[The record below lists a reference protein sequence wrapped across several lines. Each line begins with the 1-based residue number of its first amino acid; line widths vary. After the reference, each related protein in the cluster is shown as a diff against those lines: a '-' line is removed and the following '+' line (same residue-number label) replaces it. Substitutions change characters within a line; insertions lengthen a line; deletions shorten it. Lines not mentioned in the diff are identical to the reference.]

1 MEIRCEGGLAMNK
14 LGLIEATRT
23 GLLFR
28 QNAPIEG
35 ESLVVRKAMEK
46 GGLGAGMVRLQL

>member
-1 MEIRCEGGLAMNK
+1 MNK

>member
-1 MEIRCEGGLAMNK
+1 MNQV
-14 LGLIEATRT
+14 GLIEATRT
-23 GLLFR
+23 GMMLR
-28 QNAPIEG
+28 QNDPIEG